1 MKRCILGLDRKSTKK
16 RRNKKFGEC
25 LTTIRYNVIHMHVLF
40 SHFVGALSFHTVGIT
55 LSTLPIR
62 SNNQYCD
69 SNGNP
74 AVHVHDV
81 VTDCS
86 CALTEFL
93 VSTLFGA
100 FPVPSYVFFCSIP
113 SLQ

>member
-1 MKRCILGLDRKSTKK
+1 MSAY
-16 RRNKKFGEC
+16 NYNP
-25 LTTIRYNVIHMHVLF
+25 YNVMNMYCFRINV
-40 SHFVGALSFHTVGIT
+40 HFVGALPDQSFHTAGIT

-100 FPVPSYVFFCSIP
+100 FPVQSCFFSSIP
-113 SLQ
+113 SLQQ